1 MAKKW
6 VDDKYGMALNKK
18 GLQFFG
24 PPTTK
29 GWRPLLYSTQSLYTI
44 IYTVYTIHYTVYTV

>member
-18 GLQFFG
+18 GLQFFHFLAHLPQKAG
-24 PPTTK
+24 DPC
-29 GWRPLLYSTQSLYTI
+29 
-44 IYTVYTIHYTVYTV
+44 YTVYKVYTL